1 MRHSTG
7 SWVLRTLFGLSL
19 SVLPVFA
26 SPSSTPD
33 SPDRP
38 APLLQQQTIPIR
50 LYRGFLVVAE
60 GHFGTIL
67 QHQNFLLDTGT
78 SPSIINRDL
87 AAPLDLRMSAAVL
100 VSVGRDSNAK
110 QALLSEI
117 DIGPIRVTALP
128 AFVSDLSAL
137 EKDLGIP
144 IAAVIGL
151 DVLSK
156 ASFRL
161 DYQKKWI
168 EFGKFTPGGIA
179 VYLPVGSGIAVA
191 QVTWAGIP
199 LRMMVDTGS
208 EQLVLLGKQPPLS
221 TGTAAAASVTDKLWV
236 RELPAAEIVL
246 AGKKFSRAKA
256 YWVPGSDASDFDGL
270 LGVRALGFRSLSFD
284 SEHRT
289 IHLSQ

>member
-1 MRHSTG
+1 MF
-7 SWVLRTLFGLSL
+7 FGLSL

-38 APLLQQQTIPIR
+38 APLVPRQTIPIR

-87 AAPLDLRMSAAVL
+87 AVPLDLRMSAAVL
-100 VSVGRDSNAK
+100 ASVGRDSNAK
-110 QALLSEI
+110 QAVLPEI
-117 DIGPIRVTALP
+117 DIGPIRVHELP
-128 AFVSDLSAL
+128 VFVSDLSAL

-144 IAAVIGL
+144 IAGVIGL

-156 ASFRL
+156 TSFRL

-168 EFGKFTPGGIA
+168 EFGKFTPGGIT
-179 VYLPVGSGIAVA
+179 VSLPVGSGIAVA
-191 QVTWAGIP
+191 QVTWGGTP
-199 LRMMVDTGS
+199 VRMMVDTGS
-208 EQLVLLGKQPPLS
+208 EQLVL
-221 TGTAAAASVTDKLWV
+221 
-236 RELPAAEIVL
+236 
-246 AGKKFSRAKA
+246 
-256 YWVPGSDASDFDGL
+256 
-270 LGVRALGFRSLSFD
+270 
-284 SEHRT
+284 
-289 IHLSQ
+289 

>member
-1 MRHSTG
+1 VRHSRG
-7 SWVLRTLFGLSL
+7 PRVLRTLFGLSL

-50 LYRGFLVVAE
+50 VYRGFLVVAE
-60 GHFGTIL
+60 GHFGNIL
-67 QHQNFLLDTGT
+67 QHQNFVIDTGT
-78 SPSIINRDL
+78 SPSIINSRL
-87 AAPLDLRMSAAVL
+87 AGALDLRMSAAVL
-100 VSVGRDSNAK
+100 ASVGRDSNVK
-110 QALLSEI
+110 QALLAEI
-117 DIGPIRVTALP
+117 DIGPIRASALP
-128 AFVSDLSAL
+128 VFVSDLSAL

-144 IAAVIGL
+144 VAGVIGL

-161 DYQKKWI
+161 DYQKKRI
-168 EFGKFTPGGIA
+168 EFGRFAPGGVA
-179 VYLPVGSGIAVA
+179 VRLPAGAGIAVA
-191 QVTWAGIP
+191 QVTWGGVP
-199 LRMMVDTGS
+199 VRLMVDTGS
-208 EQLVLLGKQPPLS
+208 DQLVLLGKEPPVF
-221 TGTAAAASVTDKLWV
+221 TASITAASVTDKLSV
-236 RELPAAEIVL
+236 QELPPAEIVV
-246 AGKKFSRAKA
+246 AGKRFSRAKA
-256 YWVPGSDASDFDGL
+256 YWVPGSDTSDFDGL

>member
-1 MRHSTG
+1 M
-7 SWVLRTLFGLSL
+7 LFGLAL
-19 SVLPVFA
+19 LVVPVFA

-38 APLLQQQTIPIR
+38 APLLQQQTISIR

-87 AAPLDLRMSAAVL
+87 AAPLDLRMSSAVL
-100 VSVGRDSNAK
+100 ASVGRDSK
-110 QALLSEI
+110 VEQALLPEI
-117 DIGPIRVTALP
+117 DIGPIRVNALP
-128 AFVSDLSAL
+128 VFLSDLSGL

-144 IAAVIGL
+144 IAGVIGL
-151 DVLSK
+151 DVLAK

-161 DYQKKWI
+161 DYQKKRI

-179 VYLPVGSGIAVA
+179 VSLPVGSGIAVA
-191 QVTWAGIP
+191 QVTWGGIP
-199 LRMMVDTGS
+199 VRMMVDTGS
-208 EQLVLLGKQPPLS
+208 DQLVLLGKQPPLS
-221 TGTAAAASVTDKLWV
+221 TRSTVAASVTDKLSV
-236 RELPAAEIVL
+236 QELPSAEIVL

-270 LGVRALGFRSLSFD
+270 LGVRALGFRSFSFD

-289 IHLSQ
+289 IHLAQ

>member
-1 MRHSTG
+1 VRHSTG
-7 SWVLRTLFGLSL
+7 TCILGMLFGLTL
-19 SVLPVFA
+19 LVLPVFA

-38 APLLQQQTIPIR
+38 APLLQQQTIAIR

-60 GHFGTIL
+60 GHFGIIL

-87 AAPLDLRMSAAVL
+87 AAPLGLRTSSAVL
-100 VSVGRDSNAK
+100 ASVGRDSK
-110 QALLSEI
+110 VEQALLPEI
-117 DIGPIRVTALP
+117 DIGPIRINALP
-128 AFVSDLSAL
+128 VFVSDLSAL

-144 IAAVIGL
+144 IAGVIGL

-161 DYQKKWI
+161 DYQKKSI
-168 EFGKFTPGGIA
+168 EFGKFTPGGLA
-179 VYLPVGSGIAVA
+179 VSLPVGSGIAVA
-191 QVTWAGIP
+191 QVSWGGIP
-199 LRMMVDTGS
+199 VRMMVDTGS
-208 EQLVLLGKQPPLS
+208 DQLVLLGKQPPHF
-221 TGTAAAASVTDKLWV
+221 TGTAEAASVTNKLSV
-236 RELPAAEIVL
+236 QELPPAEIVL

-256 YWVPGSDASDFDGL
+256 YWVPGSDASNFDGL
-270 LGVRALGFRSLSFD
+270 LGVRALGFRSISFD